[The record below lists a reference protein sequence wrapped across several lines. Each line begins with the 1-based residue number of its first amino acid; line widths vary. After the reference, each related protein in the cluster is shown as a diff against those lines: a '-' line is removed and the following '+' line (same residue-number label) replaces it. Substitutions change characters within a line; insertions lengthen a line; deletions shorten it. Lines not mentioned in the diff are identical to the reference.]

1 MISDIVNAID
11 HVIQLLQK
19 RADDRRHLFLDQIE
33 PLFTDLSAIQSDY
46 RQIFDAIETQLEDP
60 SLTHTEVTHRL
71 RKRRRQLEHIRDKA
85 KALGQVLQSN
95 AELPEI
101 AQLFF
106 QSICRYFSIP
116 SEEGELYSSRATPA
130 QTLIEALDIMKDEPE
145 EFRSLLHAEV
155 RRVSGIIEREWQHML
170 AMYAQAR
177 VELLR

>member
-11 HVIQLLQK
+11 RVIRLLQK

-33 PLFTDLSAIQSDY
+33 PLFIDLSAIQQDY
-46 RQIFDAIETQLEDP
+46 RQIFDEIEVQLGDP
-60 SLTHTEVTHRL
+60 SLTYTEVADRL
-71 RKRRRQLEHIRDKA
+71 GKRRRQLEHIRDKA
-85 KALGQVLQSN
+85 KALGQVLQST

-106 QSICRYFSIP
+106 QSVCRYFSIP
-116 SEEGELYSSRATPA
+116 SEEGEVYSSCSTAG
-130 QTLIEALDIMKDEPE
+130 QTLIEALEIMKDEPE

>member
-1 MISDIVNAID
+1 MINSIVSAID
-11 HVIQLLQK
+11 RVIQLLQK

-33 PLFTDLSAIQSDY
+33 PLFIDLSSIQSDY
-46 RQIFDAIETQLEDP
+46 RQIFDEIETQLEDP
-60 SLTHTEVTHRL
+60 SLTHTEVAHRL

-116 SEEGELYSSRATPA
+116 SEEGEL
-130 QTLIEALDIMKDEPE
+130 
-145 EFRSLLHAEV
+145 
-155 RRVSGIIEREWQHML
+155 
-170 AMYAQAR
+170 
-177 VELLR
+177 